1 LGALVIDLGAGTT
14 EYAVYSEGIIRHT
27 GVLVVGMDHVTND
40 LAFGLKVSLSRANK
54 LMVQHGSAVVIEEG
68 QDAMISVVDQHGF
81 ELKQVKA
88 GHLHAI
94 MAPRLEEIF
103 EIIREDVDR
112 AQLTRFLRAGVVLGG
127 GGSRVRGIVALA
139 ESVFQMNASI
149 GHVSQMSGLS
159 QALDQPEFA
168 TAIGLV
174 KCGALSQRQPA
185 ARLSWWAQLRQF
197 VKKLVSFVR

>member
-1 LGALVIDLGAGTT
+1 
-14 EYAVYSEGIIRHT
+14 
-27 GVLVVGMDHVTND
+27 
-40 LAFGLKVSLSRANK
+40 
-54 LMVQHGSAVVIEEG
+54 
-68 QDAMISVVDQHGF
+68 
-81 ELKQVKA
+81 
-88 GHLHAI
+88 
-94 MAPRLEEIF
+94 
-103 EIIREDVDR
+103 
-112 AQLTRFLRAGVVLGG
+112 
-127 GGSRVRGIVALA
+127 
-139 ESVFQMNASI
+139 MNASI